1 MPCWSLSVCRQLYF
15 SVDILVSLSIALTT
29 EVSSGIN
36 FFTTVRKEFHLV
48 YYYKNIFC
56 HKAQRLAL
64 GLSSCVLKQWQKF
77 WKSVFGG
84 RLKNAFE
91 ALWKIFNRH
100 NSLEYETR
108 ALASFHANIFCLKM
122 PVVRIMKKPENT
134 KINRKLRFLEFI
146 NFFLSF

>member
-1 MPCWSLSVCRQLYF
+1 MLRKNYPFQ
-15 SVDILVSLSIALTT
+15 ILFKLIIL
-29 EVSSGIN
+29 N
-36 FFTTVRKEFHLV
+36 FAKFIISRFTTTLKNKFFYLEHAKSH

-91 ALWKIFNRH
+91 ALSKIFNRH

-122 PVVRIMKKPENT
+122 PVVSIKKKPKNT
-134 KINRKLRFLEFI
+134 KINRKLRFLKLI
-146 NFFLSF
+146 NLFQRF